1 MLKSMMFCL
10 LAGIPDLN
18 KAIKGFV
25 THFNNENE
33 DHDIRQPTS
42 AFKRLVKK
50 LLQGGS
56 YEDCPRTGRPPNITE
71 DQVRHCVSSF
81 KKGVNTG
88 RKDWYG
94 FTGIEHAAVE
104 CPEIKAVLD
113 ETKVTVDTLWGRM
126 KDLQLKEHGHGF
138 RKITIRVK
146 PKLSAEVKEERQ
158 KKAEE
163 WSRMSLKDL
172 MCVFWIDEKQEY
184 MLDKSYTCY
193 AGDDAASFSVES
205 NTPLGKAKKLK
216 YIACVNAVLG
226 PVYVALISGTSAF
239 DSGFAVRTH
248 VPSLRYKH
256 TAMATSPPSPC

>member
-184 MLDKSYTCY
+184 MLDKSHVLRWRRRRLLLRRIEHPSRQGQEAEVHCMCECC
-193 AGDDAASFSVES
+193 AWSR
-205 NTPLGKAKKLK
+205 LR
-216 YIACVNAVLG
+216 CVDLWD
-226 PVYVALISGTSAF
+226 ISI
-239 DSGFAVRTH
+239 
-248 VPSLRYKH
+248 
-256 TAMATSPPSPC
+256 